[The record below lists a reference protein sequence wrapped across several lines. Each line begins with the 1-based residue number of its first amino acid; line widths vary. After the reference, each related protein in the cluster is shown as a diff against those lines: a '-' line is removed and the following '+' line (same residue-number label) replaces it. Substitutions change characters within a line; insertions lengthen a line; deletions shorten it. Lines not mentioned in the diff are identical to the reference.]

1 MKSKKQQKPALI
13 LRTCNSD
20 MTSCAQR
27 LVNGQAVWSEPFVWK
42 EGEIL
47 VAEDYDPSPICG
59 GGLHGL
65 LNGFGDWSLLDW
77 GVNAK
82 AILFEPVECDWVDIG
97 GDKVK
102 VQKAKIVEIGKLPA
116 LLAKTFIT
124 QIVLETQQTKAGW
137 SKKSTDNNEDSA
149 QIGSSGDS
157 AKIGSSGDYAK
168 IGSSGHSAKIGSS
181 GYSAKIGSSGHYAK
195 IGSSGHSAKIG
206 SSGDS
211 AQIGSSGYSAKIE
224 ATGIDSVIT
233 SAGVNCTGKV
243 GENGALA
250 LTYKDKKGRYRIA
263 VGYEGE
269 GLKAGVLYQV
279 NETGEF
285 VEVQE

>member
-102 VQKAKIVEIGKLPA
+102 VQKAKIVEIGKLPV

-124 QIVLETQQTKAGW
+124 EIIRETQETKTSR
-137 SKKSTDNNEDSA
+137 SKKQTDNSED
-149 QIGSSGDS
+149 
-157 AKIGSSGDYAK
+157 
-168 IGSSGHSAKIGSS
+168 SAKIGSS
-181 GYSAKIGSSGHYAK
+181 GYSAQIGSSGD
-195 IGSSGHSAKIG
+195 SAKIG

-211 AQIGSSGYSAKIE
+211 AQIGSSGYSAQIGSSGDSAQIGSSGDSAQIE
-224 ATGIDSVIT
+224 ATGKDSVIT

>member
-168 IGSSGHSAKIGSS
+168 IDSS
-181 GYSAKIGSSGHYAK
+181 GYSAKIGSSGY
-195 IGSSGHSAKIG
+195 
-206 SSGDS
+206 S
-211 AQIGSSGYSAKIE
+211 AQIE